1 MVMEARESEF
11 VVSIEDKGIGIADV
25 AMARKPGVTTDSE
38 RLGMGFTLMEAL
50 ADQVD
55 VKSELG
61 VGTRVEMI
69 FSPERGG

>member
-1 MVMEARESEF
+1 
-11 VVSIEDKGIGIADV
+11 
-25 AMARKPGVTTDSE
+25 MARKPGVTTDSE